1 MDSRK
6 ISLANN
12 YLYGIGFRAWLRLLK
27 ENRWKVEPRY
37 WHRAAAVTSA
47 ALVNSLVSRVERGL
61 YAAKVASTPAPKP
74 PLFVLGHWRAGTT
87 HLQYLLASDRDR
99 FACPNTLQVMSPETF
114 LLTEGWL
121 APILRFFIPKTRPM
135 DGMALSAG
143 SPAEDEF
150 AMALMTGR
158 SPYCGVSFPANRR
171 YYARYLTFKE
181 AEAGAAKE
189 WQDAFGRFARK
200 LAWRHGA
207 RTLAFKSPAHTARI
221 PLLLELFPDA
231 RFVHIVRDP
240 YAVFK
245 SSRHTIATLFPYM
258 YLQSPDPA
266 EVDED
271 ILQRYETVNDA
282 YLADRNLIPPGRLHE
297 MRYEDLAADPLRELE
312 RMYGALGYGPFGA
325 AGPFLEGYLATVKSY
340 RTNDLHPLESR
351 VKALVAGRWERFFS
365 AFRYPS

>member
-1 MDSRK
+1 LGWAALVDCRK

-12 YLYGIGFRAWLRLLK
+12 YLYGIRFRAWMRLLN

-37 WHRAAAVTSA
+37 WHRAAAVTMSG
-47 ALVNSLVSRVERGL
+47 LVNSLVCRAEHSL
-61 YAAKVASTPAPKP
+61 YASKLASAGAAPP

-87 HLQYLLASDRDR
+87 HLQYLLDA
-99 FACPNTLQVMSPETF
+99 
-114 LLTEGWL
+114 
-121 APILRFFIPKTRPM
+121 
-135 DGMALSAG
+135 MALSAG

-158 SPYCGVSFPANRR
+158 SPYCGVSFPANRG
-171 YYARYLTFKE
+171 YYARYLTFGD
-181 AEAGAAKE
+181 AEPGAAKE
-189 WQDAFGRFARK
+189 WQDAFRRFARK

-231 RFVHIVRDP
+231 RFVHIVREP

-258 YLQSPDPA
+258 YLQTPDPS

-271 ILQRYETVNDA
+271 ILQRYETVNGA
-282 YLADRNLIPPGRLHE
+282 YLADRNLIPAGRLHE
-297 MRYEDLAADPLRELE
+297 MRYEDLSAHPLRELE
-312 RMYGALGYGPFGA
+312 RMYGVLGYGPFDA
-325 AGPFLEGYLATVKSY
+325 ARPSLEAYLASVQYY
-340 RTNDLHPLESR
+340 RTNELHPLEPR
-351 VKALVAGRWERFFS
+351 VKSVIARRWERFFS
-365 AFRYPS
+365 AFGYSS